1 MSVIDIHP
9 EELFDRLT
17 TGTLTE
23 SEAERLRGHLAT
35 CDVCRFE
42 LLARG
47 DFRAE
52 LAASPE
58 RSPATPQPDAARVR
72 ATRRVLVPRRR
83 RALIWASAAALL
95 LMATGALASVVTGVP
110 PWRLFAEAKND
121 EALPAATVRA
131 AAARPKRGRSAPPE
145 PLAGAGQSAEAQ
157 PAETPSSVT
166 PAVANAASAE
176 ATPGPS
182 AEPPAAL
189 LPVARSKASEARP
202 ESPSAGRLFA
212 DANRAR
218 ARGEIARAVSLYRQL
233 QARYPRSSE
242 AELSELTLSTLL
254 LHMGDARAAL
264 AGFDDYLARGTR
276 PLQAEA
282 LVGRALARR
291 ALGQRALEIAAWKLV
306 AERFAGT
313 SYARRAEERLA
324 ALGGR

>member
-1 MSVIDIHP
+1 VIDIHP

-23 SEAERLRGHLAT
+23 SEAERLRSHLAT

-110 PWRLFAEAKND
+110 PWRLFAEARND
-121 EALPAATVRA
+121 EALPAAAARV

-145 PLAGAGQSAEAQ
+145 PLARAGESEHAQ
-157 PAETPSSVT
+157 LAETPSSIT
-166 PAVANAASAE
+166 PPALATAASAE
-176 ATPGPS
+176 ATPVPS
-182 AEPPAAL
+182 AETAAASR
-189 LPVARSKASEARP
+189 PVPRSKANEAHP
-202 ESPSAGRLFA
+202 APPSAGRLFA

-218 ARGEIARAVSLYRQL
+218 ARGDTARAVSLYRQL